1 MNMRNAKLLIGL
13 LVLFAYVSMG
23 VFGLFESDHTAAL
36 PMDNCPYSSNGFSV
50 CANGLDHINKWQ
62 QFSNTP
68 PTKLFTFL
76 LFAVGIV
83 LYVLG
88 RNNHTNRKPIFDAW
102 RFYIKKEQSNIYLDK
117 ITHWLSLFENSP
129 SFYRKA

>member
-1 MNMRNAKLLIGL
+1 MNIRNAKLLIGL

-76 LFAVGIV
+76 LLAVGIV
-83 LYVLG
+83 LYLLG
-88 RNNHTNRKPIFDAW
+88 NKNHPNYRPNFDAW
-102 RFYIKKEQSNIYLDK
+102 RFYIKKKPLHIHLDTL
-117 ITHWLSLFENSP
+117 THWLSLFENSP
-129 SFYRKA
+129 SFSRKA